1 VKNQTKNRF
10 SPDDLS
16 QISIESLNRLNKS
29 DLISLALG
37 LRDYGIELYEK
48 LNRDS
53 SNSSRPPSSDDPFKK
68 KDKKGS
74 PKEAKTGDQDKD
86 GDKTAVDD
94 KPVEAECDPTDSE
107 DGQKRSAGRQP
118 GSQGFWRSQKPEA
131 KYIENHHPQR
141 CCICRKKLFPQ
152 VSPHTGYFTYEL
164 ERNPNGVEITCT
176 LHYYYSAVCECG
188 HENIERPG
196 EGYESIL
203 EGRKRN
209 VKLSEYTIVGPM
221 LATFIAALNRRC
233 GMSRNKIKEFL
244 QTWLN
249 FELSVGL
256 ICKSIREVGIAC
268 NPVVEELIN
277 ELQKEEQVNLD
288 ETPWY
293 QKGIFLWVWVAI
305 SQTTAIYR
313 IGTRKK
319 EELLELITEAF
330 FGWLITDGYG
340 AYRSYPKRQR
350 CLAHLIRKAVALT
363 GAVNEDAQK
372 AGDWFLR
379 ELRRLI
385 KTMAQGEDGKKKCNP
400 ILARLK
406 RACNLGSKSDH
417 AKLKALAKEILN
429 DWDAVVAFV
438 KNPGLPATNNEAERA
453 LRWVVLLRKI
463 TFGTRTTEGSLSL
476 SATLSIIETCRL
488 RNIDPWNYIAEVLAQ
503 GRKGIVIPP
512 PAMQKGVFSMGM

>member
-1 VKNQTKNRF
+1 MKNKRKNRF
-10 SPDDLS
+10 SPDDLN

-29 DLISLALG
+29 DLVSLTLR
-37 LRDYGIELYEK
+37 LRDFGIELYEN
-48 LNRDS
+48 LNQDS

-68 KDKKGS
+68 KDKADPS
-74 PKEAKTGDQDKD
+74 KESKTEDQEKD
-86 GDKTAVDD
+86 GDNPADD
-94 KPVEAECDPTDSE
+94 DQPVEDRNAPTASDDS
-107 DGQKRSAGRQP
+107 QKRNAGRQP
-118 GSQGFWRSQKPEA
+118 GSQGFWRAQKPKA
-131 KYIENHHPQR
+131 DYIEHHHPQQ
-141 CCICRKKLFPQ
+141 CIICEKKLALK
-152 VSPHTGYFTYEL
+152 VSPHTGFYTYEL
-164 ERNPNGVEITCT
+164 ERNPNGLEITCT

-188 HENIERPG
+188 HDNIEQPG
-196 EGYESIL
+196 EGYVSIL

-209 VKLSEYTIVGPM
+209 IKLSEYTMIGPM

-249 FELSVGL
+249 FELSIGL

-268 NPVVEELIN
+268 NPVVDELIK
-277 ELQKEEQVNLD
+277 ELQKEEQVHLD

-305 SQTTAIYR
+305 SKTTAIYR

-319 EELLELITEAF
+319 EALLELITEAF

-340 AYRSYPKRQR
+340 AYRSYSKRQR

-379 ELRRLI
+379 ELRGLI
-385 KTMAQGEDGKKKCNP
+385 KTMAQGEDGKRKCNP

-453 LRWVVLLRKI
+453 LRWVVLFRKI
-463 TFGTRTTEGSLSL
+463 TFGTRTTEGSLSF

-503 GRKGIVIPP
+503 GRKGIVIPI
-512 PAMQKGVFSMGM
+512 PAV